1 MARKRSRGFRGF
13 GSVIQVKELSGL
25 GQLKNPNSA
34 VGAAMPILLGG
45 GAAALVTLGIRQ
57 MTPTSEWQTVVFKQA
72 PWVGAGAGVL
82 VGLAMWNM
90 TSRASGIGA
99 LTAALTVGIAFAA
112 TEAAAKMRLQ
122 TAGLSAV
129 VPEYS
134 LGGGLRGLPARGVG
148 TVAMEP
154 TSARG
159 YGAGPLGG
167 TYGEDVQ
174 LRGLGAVNQDAFGTA
189 MFGR

>member
-1 MARKRSRGFRGF
+1 
-13 GSVIQVKELSGL
+13 VKELSGL

-34 VGAAMPILLGG
+34 VGAAMPVVLGG
-45 GAAALVTLGIRQ
+45 GAAALVTLGIHQ
-57 MTPTSEWQTVVFKQA
+57 FVKPATPWQATVFKQA
-72 PWVGAGAGVL
+72 HWVGAGAGVL

-90 TSRASGIGA
+90 TSRASGISA
-99 LTAALTVGIAFAA
+99 LTAALTFGVGFAVV
-112 TEAAAKMRLQ
+112 EYAASMHPAL
-122 TAGLSAV
+122 AGLGAV

-134 LGGGLRGLPARGVG
+134 MRGLPARGLG
-148 TVAMEP
+148 AIAMEP
-154 TSARG
+154 TAARG

-174 LRGLGAVNQDAFGTA
+174 LRGLGNVNQDAFGTA